1 MSILV
6 DRNSRVLVQGITGR
20 DGSFHAKGMKDYGT
34 KVVAGVTPSKG
45 GTSVDGIPVFDTV
58 AEAVARTRADVSVIY
73 VPAALAQDA
82 MYEAI
87 DSEIPVVV
95 CISEGIPVRD
105 MVDVAAYLRGRSTR
119 LIGPNCPGLITPG
132 GCKVGIMPGF
142 IHAPGRIGLV
152 SRSGTLTYEVVWQ
165 LTRAKMGQST
175 CIGIGGDP
183 IIGTRFVDTLALFEA
198 DDATDAIVLIGEIGG
213 TDEEDAAA
221 LIEKHVTKPVVAFI
235 AGQTAPPGKRM
246 GHAGAIVSGGAGTA
260 QEKMARF
267 ERAGVPVAK
276 VPSEIPGLVARALER
291 RRKPVLR
298 VVRGSGPAAKR
309 GAAKKRPAM
318 KRAATANRPS
328 AKKTAARKSAAKKTA
343 ARKNAARTNG
353 AKKTAAKKRPAR
365 GGASRASRRR

>member
-6 DRNSRVLVQGITGR
+6 GRGSKVLVQGITGR
-20 DGSFHAKGMKDYGT
+20 DGSFHAKQMKEYGT
-34 KVVAGVTPSKG
+34 KVVAGVTPGKG
-45 GTSVDGIPVFDTV
+45 GTDVGGIPVFDSV
-58 AEAVARTRADVSVIY
+58 EEAVARTRADVSVIY

-82 MYEAI
+82 IYEAV
-87 DSEIPVVV
+87 DAEVPLVV
-95 CISEGIPVRD
+95 CITEGLPARD
-105 MVDVAAYLRGRSTR
+105 MVEIASYLKGRSTR
-119 LIGPNCPGLITPG
+119 LIGPNCPGLISPG
-132 GCKVGIMPGF
+132 QCKVGIMPGF

-165 LTRAKMGQST
+165 LTRAGMGQST

-183 IIGTRFVDTLALFEA
+183 IVGTRFVDTLALFEA
-198 DDATDAIVLIGEIGG
+198 DESTDAIVLIGEIGG

-276 VPSEIPGLVARALER
+276 VPSEIPGLI
-291 RRKPVLR
+291 
-298 VVRGSGPAAKR
+298 
-309 GAAKKRPAM
+309 
-318 KRAATANRPS
+318 
-328 AKKTAARKSAAKKTA
+328 SAAL
-343 ARKNAARTNG
+343 R
-353 AKKTAAKKRPAR
+353 KKRPAR
-365 GGASRASRRR
+365 LKLVSRAKATGSKKTTAVKARKAKAKTAKSKARPKAKARSTGKTRPKRAGRR